1 MMEKNRN
8 QFVVGV
14 INVINTLSTVIEQE
28 FRRGMPE
35 NVELVMSYAPLEVVS
50 YEGLMGFLDSL
61 PDRVEELA
69 QSNPDIIV
77 VPSMT
82 GSCIRGFEIVNIL
95 EQCSGL
101 PVIVPS
107 LEMEKLLKRIGADKI
122 AIVSAF
128 GVELGLIEQLFFGN
142 HGIEVTKMIN
152 VFDDPSENREI
163 IDQIDSHL
171 ILEKVKQ
178 ADFGDVKAVIFD
190 SPTYRLRPIIDEVRR
205 YIKVPMLS
213 VNQVLLYSTLEKLG
227 LSVSELP
234 ITEFFPENNK

>member
-1 MMEKNRN
+1 MGKNSN
-8 QFVVGV
+8 QYVVGV

-28 FRRGMPE
+28 FKRGLPE
-35 NVELVMSYAPLEVVS
+35 NTKIVMSYAPLEVVS
-50 YEGLMGFLDSL
+50 YEGLIGFLDAL
-61 PDRVEELA
+61 PSKVEALA
-69 QSNPDIIV
+69 ESNPDIIV

-107 LEMEKLLKRIGADKI
+107 LEMEKMLKKMGADKI

-152 VFDDPSENREI
+152 IFDNPIENREL
-163 IDQIDSHL
+163 IDQIDSQL

-178 ADFGDVKAVIFD
+178 TDFSDVKAVVFD
-190 SPTYRLRPIIDEVRR
+190 SPTYRLRPIIDELKSH
-205 YIKVPMLS
+205 IKVPVLS
-213 VNQVLLYSTLEKLG
+213 VNQVLLYSILKKLG
-227 LSVSELP
+227 LSVKGLP
-234 ITEFFPENNK
+234 IADCFLESGK